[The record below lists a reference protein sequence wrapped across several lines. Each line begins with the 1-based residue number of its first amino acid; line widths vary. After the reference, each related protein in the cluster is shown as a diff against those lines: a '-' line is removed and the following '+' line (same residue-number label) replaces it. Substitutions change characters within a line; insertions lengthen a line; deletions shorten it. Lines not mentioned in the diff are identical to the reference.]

1 MKETSYIPNCPA
13 LNFNSPHQLGLMYMG
28 GGLDYFSNFY
38 ECKHCGAEI
47 EKRTTG
53 NRSTYAVKEKKE

>member
-1 MKETSYIPNCPA
+1 
-13 LNFNSPHQLGLMYMG
+13 MG

-53 NRSTYAVKEKKE
+53 NRSTYTVKEKKE